1 MNNDIMNNDIIM
13 NDEEKNIP
21 MQDAEDTTVNAA
33 TAATTANNM
42 KTAENEESL
51 QEDVVNEF
59 IEDFIQNYG
68 QLHLYD
74 LMDKAT
80 VRYIRD
86 SILNAYDLQ
95 IQLINTGKAKGHT
108 IKAMRSLTGSMVAQI
123 VLATGDV
130 RVMRGNSGSTLI
142 VKKYYRNKSTN
153 WKYKWAGTWM
163 TVSNTKDDSTDL
175 LAIFRNFVKNPKAS
189 DRDNYFSY
197 LYDTKKVFFQSD
209 NSIVFFRNGVWDFKA
224 KTFTDY
230 DDPDFDK
237 KYPTQFTLK
246 KLPTI
251 HPYGKGSP
259 LNVNPDGTVDEPIL
273 HNDADNTDW
282 KPSDLWTEP
291 FDLTSPVGRASSTV
305 VLQGFQFMIRH
316 TNSADDIGYY
326 IIMINASGRGQNG
339 KSTQRDAKCAL
350 VNRPLHDGD
359 EDLET
364 SADAG
369 DAIISL
375 RMEELDA
382 DQKEGRS
389 MAKSILSA
397 YAIIGEET
405 DGTVLYIEKCAVA
418 KMLARKQV
426 MTFRNLFQSPF
437 TFAPDVYLEQHSN
450 DAPVFAEKN
459 GSVVSHTIVVPYEK
473 HFGDKRP
480 YIKNDYVLREEVL
493 SWIAYYLTVV
503 CPMYKEYDREALAVL
518 EPLKHEVMKQGMN
531 SWQFLDDV
539 LPDMPLT
546 VMPVE
551 LLYSLYIRWCEKQGI
566 TGRAVLKMSSFA
578 KDLEQYGLNNDH
590 AVAYTDKRTAFVRAD
605 LYESGNKGGTLR
617 DVPAMREYGFTNR
630 LQASEYRNPEALTDY
645 AHKTVKAGMLDK
657 DKFEVQGADGKY
669 RGRLFNKGCL
679 IRQTPYEA
687 MHYHDNDYADIDG
700 EDA

>member
-13 NDEEKNIP
+13 NDVEKNIP
-21 MQDAEDTTVNAA
+21 PQDAEDTTVNAA

-51 QEDVVNEF
+51 QEDVVSEF

-209 NSIVFFRNGVWDFKA
+209 NSIVFFRNGVWDFKT

-259 LNVNPDGTVDEPIL
+259 LTVNADGTVDEPII
-273 HNDADNTDW
+273 HNDEDGTDW
-282 KPSDLWTEP
+282 KPSSLWTEP
-291 FDLTSPVGRASSTV
+291 FDLNSPVGRACSTV

-326 IIMINASGRGQNG
+326 IIMINASGQGQNG
-339 KSTQRDAKCAL
+339 KSTQKDAKCAL
-350 VNRPLHDGD
+350 VNRPLHEGD

-364 SADAG
+364 NTDGG
-369 DAIISL
+369 DAIIAL

-382 DQKEGRS
+382 DQKEGRA
-389 MAKSILSA
+389 MAKSILFA
-397 YAIIGEET
+397 FAIIGEET
-405 DGTVLYIEKCAVA
+405 DGTVLYIDKCAIA
-418 KMLARKQV
+418 KMLARKQM
-426 MTFRNLFQSPF
+426 MTFRNLFQAPF

-450 DAPVFAEKN
+450 EAPVFAEKN
-459 GSVVSHTIVVPYEK
+459 GSVVSHTIVVPFEK

-493 SWIAYYLTVV
+493 SWIAYYLTVE
-503 CPMYKEYDREALAVL
+503 CPMYEGYDKESLAVL
-518 EPLKHEVMKQGMN
+518 EPYKHEVMKQGMN
-531 SWQFLDDV
+531 SWQFLDEI
-539 LPDMPLT
+539 LPDMPVT

-551 LLYSLYIRWCEKQGI
+551 FLYSLYIRWCEKVGI
-566 TGRAVLKMSSFA
+566 TGRAVLKQSSFA

-605 LYESGNKGGTLR
+605 LYEPGNKGGTLR
-617 DVPAMREYGFTNR
+617 EVPAMREYGFTNR

-657 DKFEVQGADGKY
+657 DKFEVKGADGKY

-700 EDA
+700 EDE